1 MRLGQLIQTQFIS
14 LSDMPSTSGQIY
26 FGSTLINDVQFNAR
40 WIRPSEWI
48 AMPTITSTEQKVA
61 ALFLVGNN
69 NSNFVAFRCF
79 GNYTV
84 NWGDG
89 NVENV
94 ASGVTAKH
102 NYVFSSLSASTE
114 IGPVGSKRR
123 QAMIVITP
131 QAGQNLTSVSFDFK
145 HSSLAST
152 YTTPILEITLSAPNC
167 TSLLIGSTTGNLRL
181 LEQCTIL
188 SHNTTSMSNMFT
200 GCSALQSVPL
210 FITSSVT
217 NMSNMFQSCISLQS
231 VPLFNTSSVT
241 NMTNMFTG
249 CSALQSVPLFNTSS
263 VTTGMSNMFNG
274 CSALQSVPLF
284 ITSSVTSM
292 SNMFQSCI
300 SLQSVPLFNTSS
312 VTNMS
317 NMFQSC
323 ISLQSVPLF
332 NTSSVTNMSGM
343 FFNCSALQSVPL
355 FITSSVTNMS
365 NMFQSCISLQSVPTL
380 NCSNA
385 TAITLFALSCNG
397 LKRCQATSIKGTVS
411 FASCTLGATELN
423 EIYTNLAD
431 LTALPTQTITVTHN
445 YGTATDTPAIATA
458 KNWTVVG

>member
-1 MRLGQLIQTQFIS
+1 
-14 LSDMPSTSGQIY
+14 MPSTSGQIY
-26 FGSTLINDVQFNAR
+26 FGDTLINDVQFNAR

-69 NSNFVAFRCF
+69 NSNFVAFRCS

-84 NWGDG
+84 DWGDG

-102 NYVFSSLSASTE
+102 NYVFSHLSSSTE
-114 IGPVGSKRR
+114 FGPVGSESR
-123 QAMIVITP
+123 QAMIVIKP
-131 QAGQNLTSVSFDFK
+131 QPGQNLTSVSFDFK
-145 HSSLAST
+145 HSSLGST

-167 TSLLIGSTTGNLRL
+167 TSLLIGNTTGNLRL

-188 SHNTTSMSNMFT
+188 SHNTTSMSNMF
-200 GCSALQSVPL
+200 G
-210 FITSSVT
+210 
-217 NMSNMFQSCISLQS
+217 
-231 VPLFNTSSVT
+231 
-241 NMTNMFTG
+241 G
-249 CSALQSVPLFNTSS
+249 CSALQSVPLFNTP
-263 VTTGMSNMFNG
+263 
-274 CSALQSVPLF
+274 A
-284 ITSSVTSM
+284 
-292 SNMFQSCI
+292 
-300 SLQSVPLFNTSS
+300 

-317 NMFQSC
+317 N
-323 ISLQSVPLF
+323 
-332 NTSSVTNMSGM
+332 M

-355 FITSSVTNMS
+355 FITSSVTSMAS
-365 NMFQSCISLQSVPTL
+365 MFQSCISLQSVPTL

-397 LKRCQATSIKGTVS
+397 LKRCQATGIKGTVS

-431 LTALPTQTITVTHN
+431 LTALPTQTITVTNN
-445 YGTATDTPAIATA
+445 YGTATDTPSIATA

>member
-1 MRLGQLIQTQFIS
+1 
-14 LSDMPSTSGQIY
+14 MPSTSGQIY

-48 AMPTITSTEQKVA
+48 DMPTITSTEQKVA

-69 NSNFVAFRCF
+69 NSNFVAFRCS

-114 IGPVGSKRR
+114 IGPVGSKSR

-145 HSSLAST
+145 HSSLTST

-167 TSLLIGSTTGNLRL
+167 TSLLIGGTTGNLRL

-188 SHNTTSMSNMFT
+188 SHNDTSMVSMF
-200 GCSALQSVPL
+200 S
-210 FITSSVT
+210 
-217 NMSNMFQSCISLQS
+217 
-231 VPLFNTSSVT
+231 
-241 NMTNMFTG
+241 G

-263 VTTGMSNMFNG
+263 VTDMSNMFNN
-274 CSALQSVPLF
+274 CSA
-284 ITSSVTSM
+284 
-292 SNMFQSCI
+292 
-300 SLQSVPLFNTSS
+300 LQSVPLFNTSS
-312 VTNMS
+312 VTYMASVFYNCS
-317 NMFQSC
+317 A
-323 ISLQSVPLF
+323 LQSVPLF
-332 NTSSVTNMSGM
+332 NTSSVTLMSSM

-355 FITSSVTNMS
+355 FITSSVTSMAS
-365 NMFQSCISLQSVPTL
+365 MFQSCISLQSVPTL

-397 LKRCQATSIKGTVS
+397 LKRCQATGIKGTVS

-431 LTALPTQTITVTHN
+431 LTALPPRTITVTNN
-445 YGTATDTPAIATA
+445 YGTATDNPAIATA

>member
-1 MRLGQLIQTQFIS
+1 
-14 LSDMPSTSGQIY
+14 MPSTSGQIY

-40 WIRPSEWI
+40 WVRPSEWI
-48 AMPTITSTEQKVA
+48 DMPTITSTEQKVA

-69 NSNFVAFRCF
+69 NSNFVAFRCS

-94 ASGVTAKH
+94 ASGVTANH

-114 IGPVGSKRR
+114 IGPVGSKSR

-131 QAGQNLTSVSFDFK
+131 QAGQNLTSVSFGFK
-145 HSSLAST
+145 HSSLSST

-167 TSLLIGSTTGNLRL
+167 TSLLIGNTTANLRL

-188 SHNTTSMSNMFT
+188 SHNTTSMS
-200 GCSALQSVPL
+200 G
-210 FITSSVT
+210 
-217 NMSNMFQSCISLQS
+217 
-231 VPLFNTSSVT
+231 
-241 NMTNMFTG
+241 
-249 CSALQSVPLFNTSS
+249 
-263 VTTGMSNMFNG
+263 MFNG

-284 ITSSVTSM
+284 ITSSVTNMAS
-292 SNMFQSCI
+292 MFQSCT
-300 SLQSVPLFNTSS
+300 SLQSVPLFNTSSVTSMTNMFFNCSALQSVPLFNTSSVTSMTSMFSGCSALQSVPLFNTSS
-312 VTNMS
+312 VTNMAS
-317 NMFQSC
+317 MFYNCSA
-323 ISLQSVPLF
+323 LQSVPLF

-355 FITSSVTNMS
+355 FITSSVTSMAS
-365 NMFQSCISLQSVPTL
+365 MFQSCISLQSVPTL

-385 TAITLFALSCNG
+385 TAITSFALSCNG
-397 LKRCQATSIKGTVS
+397 LKRCQATGIKGTVS

-431 LTALPTQTITVTHN
+431 LTGLPSQTITVTNN

>member
-1 MRLGQLIQTQFIS
+1 M
-14 LSDMPSTSGQIY
+14 TSIKAYIGTTPL
-26 FGSTLINDVQFNAR
+26 FDTASGWV
-40 WIRPSEWI
+40 RPSEWI
-48 AMPTITSTEQKVA
+48 DMPTIISTEQKVA

-69 NSNFVAFRCF
+69 NSNFVAFRCS
-79 GNYTV
+79 GNYAV

-89 NVENV
+89 NIENV

-114 IGPVGSKRR
+114 IGPVGSKSR

-131 QAGQNLTSVSFDFK
+131 QAGQKLTSVSFDFK

-167 TSLLIGSTTGNLRL
+167 TSLLIGNPTGNLRL

-188 SHNTTSMSNMFT
+188 SHNTTSMSNMFSGCSALQSVPLFNT
-200 GCSALQSVPL
+200 SSVTNMSNMFSGCSALQSVPLFNTSSVTNMSNMFFNCFALQSVPLFNTSSVTNMSNMFSGCSALQSVPL

-217 NMSNMFQSCISLQS
+217 NMEFMFSNCSAFQS

-241 NMTNMFTG
+241 
-249 CSALQSVPLFNTSS
+249 S
-263 VTTGMSNMFNG
+263 MSNMFFN
-274 CSALQSVPLF
+274 CFALQSVPLF

-292 SNMFQSCI
+292 AS
-300 SLQSVPLFNTSS
+300 
-312 VTNMS
+312 
-317 NMFQSC
+317 
-323 ISLQSVPLF
+323 
-332 NTSSVTNMSGM
+332 
-343 FFNCSALQSVPL
+343 
-355 FITSSVTNMS
+355 
-365 NMFQSCISLQSVPTL
+365 MFQSCISLQSVPTL

-397 LKRCQATSIKGTVS
+397 LKRCQATGIKGTVS

-431 LTALPTQTITVTHN
+431 LTALPTQTITVTNN

-458 KNWTVVG
+458 KNWNVFG

>member
-1 MRLGQLIQTQFIS
+1 
-14 LSDMPSTSGQIY
+14 MPSTSGQIY

-48 AMPTITSTEQKVA
+48 DMPTITSTEQKVA

-69 NSNFVAFRCF
+69 NSNFVAFRCS

-84 NWGDG
+84 DWGDG

-114 IGPVGSKRR
+114 IGPVGSKSR

-167 TSLLIGSTTGNLRL
+167 TSLLIGGTTGNLRL

-188 SHNTTSMSNMFT
+188 SHNDTSMSNMF
-200 GCSALQSVPL
+200 G
-210 FITSSVT
+210 
-217 NMSNMFQSCISLQS
+217 
-231 VPLFNTSSVT
+231 
-241 NMTNMFTG
+241 G

-263 VTTGMSNMFNG
+263 VTDMSNMFNN
-274 CSALQSVPLF
+274 CSA
-284 ITSSVTSM
+284 
-292 SNMFQSCI
+292 
-300 SLQSVPLFNTSS
+300 LQSVPLFNTSS
-312 VTNMS
+312 VTDMAS
-317 NMFQSC
+317 
-323 ISLQSVPLF
+323 
-332 NTSSVTNMSGM
+332 M

-355 FITSSVTNMS
+355 FITSSVTSMAS
-365 NMFQSCISLQSVPTL
+365 MFQSCISLQSVPTL

-397 LKRCQATSIKGTVS
+397 LKRCQATGIKGTVS

-431 LTALPTQTITVTHN
+431 LTALPTQTITVTNN
-445 YGTATDTPAIATA
+445 YGTATDNPAIATA
-458 KNWTVVG
+458 KNWNVFG

>member
-1 MRLGQLIQTQFIS
+1 
-14 LSDMPSTSGQIY
+14 MPSTSGQIY

-48 AMPTITSTEQKVA
+48 DMPTITSTEQKVA

-69 NSNFVAFRCF
+69 NSNFVAFRCS

-84 NWGDG
+84 DWGDG

-114 IGPVGSKRR
+114 IGPVGSKSR

-167 TSLLIGSTTGNLRL
+167 TSLLIGNTTGNLRL

-188 SHNTTSMSNMFT
+188 SHNDTSMSNMFGGCSALQSVPLFNT
-200 GCSALQSVPL
+200 SSVTDMASMFFNCSALQSVPL

-217 NMSNMFQSCISLQS
+217 NM
-231 VPLFNTSSVT
+231 
-241 NMTNMFTG
+241 TNMFSG

-263 VTTGMSNMFNG
+263 VTTGMSNMFGG
-274 CSALQSVPLF
+274 CSA
-284 ITSSVTSM
+284 
-292 SNMFQSCI
+292 
-300 SLQSVPLFNTSS
+300 LQSVPLFNTSS
-312 VTNMS
+312 VTNMAS
-317 NMFQSC
+317 MFYNCSA
-323 ISLQSVPLF
+323 LQSVPLF
-332 NTSSVTNMSGM
+332 NTPAVTNMASM

-355 FITSSVTNMS
+355 FITSSVTSMAS
-365 NMFQSCISLQSVPTL
+365 MFQSCISLQSVPTL

-397 LKRCQATSIKGTVS
+397 LKRCQATGIKGTVS

-431 LTALPTQTITVTHN
+431 LTALPTQTITVTNN
-445 YGTATDTPAIATA
+445 YGTATDNPTIATA